1 MAARELCRATTS
13 AFDGGSIDAHPGI
26 CPGGG
31 GGACLSDAGFER
43 GTDDPAHRHRRQ
55 PDDRTQ
61 ATQVDAAM
69 PADCQEMAKQG
80 NSSANTCWAHCY
92 AGPQVDADDYAPAP
106 LVAPQT
112 ALLVRLADPGLPNL
126 VPAQWLL
133 PFIAA
138 PPPQLRFSRLLI

>member
-1 MAARELCRATTS
+1 MRRPRRLMAAVSTLILAFAQAVAAAHACPTLDSS
-13 AFDGGSIDAHPGI
+13 AAPM
-26 CPGGG
+26 
-31 GGACLSDAGFER
+31 
-43 GTDDPAHRHRRQ
+43 
-55 PDDRTQ
+55 TQ

-138 PPPQLRFSRLLI
+138 PPPQLRFSRFLI